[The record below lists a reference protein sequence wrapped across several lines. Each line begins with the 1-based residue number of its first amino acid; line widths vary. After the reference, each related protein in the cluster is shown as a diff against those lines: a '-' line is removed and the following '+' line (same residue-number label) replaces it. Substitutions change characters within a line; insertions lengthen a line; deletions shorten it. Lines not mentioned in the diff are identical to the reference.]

1 MFPIK
6 PFVLEEQDGAGWD
19 DSFVKT
25 SVENKIRLGLAAGLA
40 VLLGA
45 GGLSYYTTTRL
56 VATEDWVSHTQDV
69 ITVLES
75 VSASLAE
82 VETEQRGYILAGSP
96 KFLEDR
102 WSAVGQLT
110 VHLKR
115 LRLILTNNPAQQH
128 NLDQLEPLIAQRLSL
143 LDERI
148 AVFQQSGR
156 EASADETAM
165 LQGKAVMDHIRELIA
180 QMRSTENQLLVQ
192 RVRLSRDNARWSL
205 SVIVVGSLL
214 ACALGV
220 AAFIVLNRDFKLR
233 TLAEDRV
240 REGRAELES
249 ILNNSPAIILLK
261 DGEGRYLFVN
271 RRFLE
276 ITGFTLDQVVGKTG
290 FDLFQKEIAQ
300 AAREHDL
307 KVLQSETPLEFEETV
322 RYPDGPHTHL
332 AVKFSLRDTA
342 GRVYGVCGV
351 STDITERKQAEAERD
366 RFFNLSRDLMCIIG
380 FDNRFRTVNPA
391 WERTLG
397 FSREEML
404 GKPFIE
410 FVHPDDR
417 PATLAEAEKL
427 AGGGEVTYFEN
438 RYVCKDGSYRWLA
451 WSARAAVPQK
461 LMYATARD
469 ITEWKQTNEQILRLN
484 LELQRHAGQLETANR
499 ELEAF
504 SYSVSH
510 DLRAPLRHIDGFVKI
525 LDKQSGPAL
534 DERGRRYLNII
545 ADSARQMGALI
556 DDLLVFSR
564 MSRTELRRSK
574 VALDSLVHEALDT
587 LQTEINGRPIHWKI
601 GELPEVEADPAML
614 RQVWINLIANAVK
627 YTRPRNPAEIEVGC
641 ADAADGELVFYVR
654 DNGVGFDM
662 QYAHKLFGVFQ
673 RLHHAEEFEGT
684 GIGLANVRRIVSRH
698 GGRTWAEGKPDGGAT
713 FFFSLPK
720 TQPQTE
726 MKG

>member
-1 MFPIK
+1 M
-6 PFVLEEQDGAGWD
+6 
-19 DSFVKT
+19 KT

-40 VLLGA
+40 VLLSA
-45 GGLSYYTTTRL
+45 GWLSYHTTTRL
-56 VATEDWVSHTQDV
+56 IATEDWVSHTRNV
-69 ITVLES
+69 IAELES
-75 VSASLAE
+75 VSASLEE
-82 VETEQRGYILAGSP
+82 VETGQRGYILTGGP
-96 KFLEDR
+96 IFLEDR
-102 WSAVGQLT
+102 RSAAQQLM
-110 VHLKR
+110 VHLKQ

-128 NLDQLEPLIAQRLSL
+128 NLDQLEPLIARRLNL
-143 LDERI
+143 LDAQI
-148 AVFQQSGR
+148 AAFQQSGLK
-156 EASADETAM
+156 ASADTAAIQTGEM
-165 LQGKAVMDHIRELIA
+165 VMNNIRGLIA
-180 QMRSTENQLLVQ
+180 QMRSTEDNLLVQ
-192 RVRLSRDNARWSL
+192 RVQLSHDSARWSL
-205 SVIVVGSLL
+205 RVIVIGTLL

-220 AAFIVLNRDFKLR
+220 TALITLNRDFKLR
-233 TLAEDRV
+233 AVAEEKV
-240 REGRAELES
+240 RESQAQLEF

-261 DGEGRYLFVN
+261 DVEGRYLFVN
-271 RRFLE
+271 RRYLQ
-276 ITGFTLDQVVGKTG
+276 ITGFSLDQVVGKTG

-307 KVLQSETPLEFEETV
+307 KVLQSEAPLEFEETV

-342 GRVYGVCGV
+342 GRIYALCGV
-351 STDITERKQAEAERD
+351 STDITERKQAEEERD

-380 FDNRFRTVNPA
+380 FDHRFRTVNPA

-417 PATLAEAEKL
+417 PATLAEAGKL
-427 AGGGEVTYFEN
+427 AAGGEVIYFEN
-438 RYVCKDGSYRWLA
+438 RYLCKDGSYRWLA

-469 ITEWKQTNEQILRLN
+469 ITEQKRTNEQILQLN
-484 LELQRHAGQLETANR
+484 VKLQRHAEQLETANR

-525 LDKQSGPAL
+525 LDKQSGPNL
-534 DERGRRYLNII
+534 DERGRRYLGIV

-564 MSRTELRRSK
+564 MGRSELRRSK
-574 VALDSLVHEALDT
+574 VALDSLVHEAVEG
-587 LQTEINGRPIHWKI
+587 LQMETNGRPITWKI
-601 GELPEVEADPAML
+601 GDLPEVEADPAML
-614 RQVWINLIANAVK
+614 RQVWINLVGNAVK

-641 ADAADGELVFYVR
+641 ADATNGEFVLFVR

-662 QYAHKLFGVFQ
+662 EYAHKLFGVFQ
-673 RLHHAEEFEGT
+673 RLHRAEEFEGT
-684 GIGLANVRRIVSRH
+684 GIGLANVRRIIARH

-720 TQPQTE
+720 TPTE
-726 MKG
+726 TEG

>member
-1 MFPIK
+1 MNRM
-6 PFVLEEQDGAGWD
+6 GGRWD
-19 DSFVKT
+19 NSFVKT

-45 GGLSYYTTTRL
+45 GWLGYRTTTRFI
-56 VATEDWVSHTQDV
+56 ATEDWVAHTQQV
-69 ITVLES
+69 ITELET
-75 VSASLAE
+75 VSATLAE
-82 VETEQRGYILAGSP
+82 VETEQRGYLFTGGP

-102 WSAVGQLT
+102 QAAAQRLPGCLQ
-110 VHLKR
+110 R
-115 LRLILTNNPAQQH
+115 LRQITIDNPAQQRD
-128 NLDQLEPLIAQRLSL
+128 LDRLEPLIAQRMGL
-143 LDERI
+143 LNERI
-148 AVFQQSGR
+148 TIFQQHR
-156 EASADETAM
+156 IEAAADETAM
-165 LQGKAVMDHIRELIA
+165 LKGKAVMDNIRGLIA
-180 QMRSTENQLLVQ
+180 QMRSTENQLLIQ
-192 RVRLSRDNARWSL
+192 RQQLSRESARWSL
-205 SVIVVGSLL
+205 AIIVVGSLL
-214 ACALGV
+214 ACVLGG
-220 AAFIVLNRDFKLR
+220 AAFVVLHRDFKLR
-233 TLAEDRV
+233 ARAEDRV
-240 REGRAELES
+240 RESRAELES

-261 DGEGRYLFVN
+261 DVEGRYLFVN
-271 RRFLE
+271 RRFLQ
-276 ITGFTLDQVVGKTG
+276 ITGFSLDQVVGKTG
-290 FDLFQKEIAQ
+290 FELFQHEIAQ

-307 KVLQSETPLEFEETV
+307 KVLRSEAPLEFEETV
-322 RYPDGPHTHL
+322 RYPDGLHTHL
-332 AVKFSLRDTA
+332 AVKFRLRDTT
-342 GRVYGVCGV
+342 GRIYAVCGV

-404 GKPFIE
+404 GKQFIE

-417 PATLAEAEKL
+417 SATLAEAEKL
-427 AGGGEVTYFEN
+427 AGGGEVIYFEN
-438 RYVCKDGSYRWLA
+438 RYICKDRSYRWLA

-469 ITEWKQTNEQILRLN
+469 ITEWKETNEQILQLN
-484 LELQRHAGQLETANR
+484 LELQRRAEQLETANQ

-525 LDKQSGPAL
+525 LDKQSGPNL
-534 DERGRRYLNII
+534 DERGRRYLGII

-574 VALDSLVHEALDT
+574 VALNSLVHEAVDA
-587 LQTEINGRPIHWKI
+587 LQMETNGRQITWKI
-601 GELPEVEADPAML
+601 GSLPEVEADPAML
-614 RQVWINLIANAVK
+614 RQVWINLVANAVK

-641 ADAADGELVFYVR
+641 ADAANGEFVFYVR

-684 GIGLANVRRIVSRH
+684 GIGLANVRRIISRH

-720 TQPQTE
+720 TSPE
-726 MKG
+726 IKG

>member
-1 MFPIK
+1 M
-6 PFVLEEQDGAGWD
+6 
-19 DSFVKT
+19 

-45 GGLSYYTTTRL
+45 GWLSYHTTTRL
-56 VATEDWVSHTQDV
+56 IATEDWVSHTQDV
-69 ITVLES
+69 ITELES
-75 VSASLAE
+75 VSAGLEE
-82 VETEQRGYILAGSP
+82 VETEQRGYILTGSP

-102 WSAVGQLT
+102 RSATRQLT
-110 VHLKR
+110 AHVKR
-115 LRLILTNNPAQQH
+115 LGLILTNNPAQQRQV
-128 NLDQLEPLIAQRLSL
+128 DQLEPLITQGLSL

-148 AVFQQSGR
+148 AVFQQSGLA
-156 EASADETAM
+156 ASSDVTAM
-165 LQGKAVMDHIRELIA
+165 LRGKAVMDHIRELIA
-180 QMRSTENQLLVQ
+180 QMRSTENNLLVQ
-192 RVRLSRDNARWSL
+192 RIQLSRDSARWSL

-214 ACALGV
+214 ACALSV
-220 AAFIVLNRDFKLR
+220 AAFIVVNRDFKLR
-233 TLAEDRV
+233 AHAENRV
-240 REGRAELES
+240 RESRAELES

-261 DGEGRYLFVN
+261 DVEGRYLFVN

-276 ITGFTLDQVVGKTG
+276 ITGFSLDQVAGKTG
-290 FDLFQKEIAQ
+290 FELFQKEIAQ

-307 KVLQSETPLEFEETV
+307 KVLRSAAPLEFEETV

-342 GRVYGVCGV
+342 GRIYGICGV
-351 STDITERKQAEAERD
+351 STDITERKQAEEERD

-380 FDNRFRTVNPA
+380 FDNCFRTVNPA

-397 FSREEML
+397 FTREEML

-417 PATLAEAEKL
+417 PATLVEAEKL
-427 AGGGEVTYFEN
+427 TGGGEVIYFEN
-438 RYVCKDGSYRWLA
+438 RYVCQDGSYRWLA

-469 ITEWKQTNEQILRLN
+469 ITEQKRANEQILQLN
-484 LELQRHAGQLETANR
+484 HELQRRAEQLETANR

-525 LDKQSGPAL
+525 LDKQSGPNL
-534 DERGRRYLNII
+534 DERGRRYLGIV

-574 VALDSLVHEALDT
+574 VALNSLVHEAVEG
-587 LQTEINGRPIHWKI
+587 LQMETNGRQISWKI

-614 RQVWINLIANAVK
+614 RQVWINLVGNAVK
-627 YTRPRNPAEIEVGC
+627 YTRPRHPAEIEVGC
-641 ADAADGELVFYVR
+641 ADGANGEFVFFVR

-673 RLHHAEEFEGT
+673 RLHRAEEFEGT
-684 GIGLANVRRIVSRH
+684 GIGLANVRRIIARH

-720 TQPQTE
+720 TPTE
-726 MKG
+726 TES